1 MLIEKIKN
9 IVMVIIGASI
19 AATGLQFF
27 LLPNHLLDG
36 GITGLSIIGAK
47 LSGLPLGAFLVAL
60 NIPFIIMGHRKFGQ
74 EFARLSV
81 VGIITFATMTFVHVD
96 VAATHIPILA
106 ALFGG
111 TVVGI
116 GAGLVFRYGGI
127 LDGAD
132 TVAVFIDKRT
142 IFSVSEA
149 VLGINSL
156 IILCGGFVFGWENAM
171 YSLVAYYVIHKTIH
185 TTSQGFDESRI
196 LWIITS
202 YPDKVH
208 DSLSPIVH
216 HSITYIDGKIPR
228 GVEHKP
234 YTVMFVVLTRL
245 DEMKVQ
251 QAVHAIDPHAF
262 MVTTSAHEPVSRDVD
277 VALP

>member
-9 IVMVIIGASI
+9 TIMVIIGASV
-19 AATGLQFF
+19 AAAGLQFF

-36 GITGLSIIGAK
+36 GVTGLSIIGAK
-47 LSGLPLGAFLVAL
+47 LSGLPLGAFLVIL
-60 NIPFIIMGHRKFGQ
+60 NVPFIIMGYRKFGR
-74 EFARLSV
+74 EFARLSII
-81 VGIITFATMTFVHVD
+81 GIVTFAALTFVHID
-96 VAATHIPILA
+96 TAATDVPILA
-106 ALFGG
+106 TIFGG

-149 VLGINSL
+149 VLAINSL

-196 LWIITS
+196 LWIVTS
-202 YPDKVH
+202 HPHKVH
-208 DSLSPIVH
+208 ASLDNVVH
-216 HSITYIDGKIPR
+216 HSITYLDGKVLREI
-228 GVEHKP
+228 EHEP

-251 QAVHAIDPHAF
+251 QAVHAVDPHAF

-277 VALP
+277 TA